1 MAAYLNRT
9 ISLVTGQTAPNGND
23 DHNTSST
30 DTLDSSLSSSRP
42 NLSLQPSASSTSAN
56 FQPNPMVSETRLY
69 QPNDKSPLQIFVRAK
84 KKINDI
90 YGEIEEYVNEA
101 TTFINALH
109 SDAEIVDK
117 AERELFESYVYK
129 VAAIREVLQRDH
141 MKVAFFGRTSNGKS
155 SVINAMLREKIL
167 PSGIGH
173 TTNCF
178 CQVEG
183 SDGGEAYLIK
193 EGSDEKLNVV
203 NIKQLANALS
213 QEKLSES
220 SLVRIF
226 WPRERCSLLRDDVVF
241 VDSPGVDVSANLDD
255 WIDNHCI
262 NADVFV
268 LVLNAES
275 TMTRAEKQFFH
286 TVSQKLSK
294 PNIFILNNRWD
305 ASANEP
311 ESQESVKSQHTER
324 CIDFL
329 TKELKVTNEKEAA
342 ERVFFVS
349 ARETLQARIEE
360 SKGNPPHMGAI
371 AEGFQIRYFEFQDFE
386 RKFEE
391 CISQSAVKTKFQ
403 QHSSRGKSV
412 SGDMRSM
419 LDNIYER
426 ITIFRNLKQDQ
437 KNLLTERI
445 QGTETQM
452 MQVTREMKMKIHN
465 MVEEVEEKV
474 SKALN
479 EEIWRLG
486 VLIDEFNMPFHP
498 ERLVLNIYKKEM
510 NAHVESGLGSNL
522 RARLSMALAMNV
534 EAAQSE
540 MTDRMHALVPNE
552 QLLASSAK
560 LAVRTQPFE
569 MLYSLNCQNLCADF
583 QEDLEFKFSWGIAA
597 MIQRFTGKVRERS
610 KKNQPALVNRQSSI
624 GHSVVTPV
632 STPVETTPVCLL
644 PTPGVGGIT
653 PEQLSV
659 ISRFAMSSIGS
670 QGTVGGLVVAGI
682 VLMKRYVLNTPE
694 QLQMLKTIGWRVL
707 VGVGALYG
715 CIYLYERLSWTNSAK
730 ERTFKGQY
738 VRHATKKLKM
748 IVDLTS
754 ANCSHQVQ
762 QELSSTFARL
772 CRTVDTATTDM
783 NEELKTLESQL
794 KILEANQKQLKLLR
808 NKANYIQNELDI
820 FEHNYIAPQ

>member
-9 ISLVTGQTAPNGND
+9 ISLVTGQTGPSANDKNSTTGND
-23 DHNTSST
+23 TVDDSRHNI
-30 DTLDSSLSSSRP
+30 
-42 NLSLQPSASSTSAN
+42 SLQTSASSTSAN
-56 FQPNPMVSETRLY
+56 MTGITDNRMY

-90 YGEIEEYVNEA
+90 YGEIEEYVLET
-101 TTFINALH
+101 TTFITALH
-109 SDAEIVDK
+109 ADAEIVDK
-117 AERELFESYVYK
+117 AERELFESYVHK

-183 SDGGEAYLIK
+183 SDGGEAYLMK

-203 NIKQLANALS
+203 NIKQLANALC

-311 ESQESVKSQHTER
+311 EFQESVKSQHTER

-329 TKELKVTNEKEAA
+329 TKELKVSNEKEAA

-349 ARETLQARIEE
+349 ARETLQARLEE
-360 SKGNPPHMGAI
+360 AKGNPPHLGAI

-419 LDNIYER
+419 LDNIFER

-498 ERLVLNIYKKEM
+498 ERLVLNIYKKEL

-534 EAAQSE
+534 EAAQTE
-540 MTDRMHALVPNE
+540 MTERMHALVPNE
-552 QLLASSAK
+552 KLLTNSAK

-583 QEDLEFKFSWGIAA
+583 QEDLDFKFSWGITA
-597 MIQRFTGKVRERS
+597 MIQRFTGKMRERS
-610 KKNQPALVNRQSSI
+610 KKQTPALLNRQSSI
-624 GHSVVTPV
+624 GHTVVTPV
-632 STPVETTPVCLL
+632 STPVESTPVCLL
-644 PTPGVGGIT
+644 PGTGVGGIT

-659 ISRFAMSSIGS
+659 ISRFALSSIGS
-670 QGTVGGLVVAGI
+670 QGTVGGLVVAG
-682 VLMKRYVLNTPE
+682 V
-694 QLQMLKTIGWRVL
+694 MLKTIGWRVL
-707 VGVGALYG
+707 VGIGALYG

-730 ERTFKGQY
+730 ERAFKSQY

-783 NEELKTLESQL
+783 NEELKTLEAQL
-794 KILEANQKQLKLLR
+794 NVLEANQKQLKLLR

>member
-9 ISLVTGQTAPNGND
+9 ISLVTGQTGPAAD
-23 DHNTSST
+23 DDRHSSST
-30 DTLDSSLSSSRP
+30 DTVDKSSPGSPLARLNS
-42 NLSLQPSASSTSAN
+42 SLQPSGSTTAAN
-56 FQPNPMVSETRLY
+56 LLPESRLY
-69 QPNDKSPLQIFVRAK
+69 QSNDKSPLQIFVRAK

-90 YGEIEEYVNEA
+90 YGEIEEYVHET

-109 SDAEIVDK
+109 AEAEIVDK

-183 SDGGEAYLIK
+183 SNGGEAYLMK

-203 NIKQLANALS
+203 NIKQLANALC
-213 QEKLSES
+213 QEKLCES

-255 WIDNHCI
+255 WIDNHCL

-311 ESQESVKSQHTER
+311 ECQESVKSQHTER

-329 TKELKVTNEKEAA
+329 TKELKVSNEKEAA

-360 SKGNPPHMGAI
+360 AKGNPPHMGAI
-371 AEGFQIRYFEFQDFE
+371 AEGFQMRYFEFQDFE

-412 SGDMRSM
+412 SGEMKSM

-437 KNLLTERI
+437 KNMLTERI

-498 ERLVLNIYKKEM
+498 ERLVLNIYKKEL

-534 EAAQSE
+534 ESAQTE

-552 QLLASSAK
+552 QLLATSTK
-560 LAVRTQPFE
+560 MVVRTQPFE

-610 KKNQPALVNRQSSI
+610 KKGQPALVNRQSSI
-624 GHSVVTPV
+624 GHSVSTPAT
-632 STPVETTPVCLL
+632 TPVEATPVCLL
-644 PTPGVGGIT
+644 PAPGVAGIT
-653 PEQLSV
+653 PEQLSL
-659 ISRFAMSSIGS
+659 ISRFAVSSIGS

-682 VLMKRYVLNTPE
+682 
-694 QLQMLKTIGWRVL
+694 MLKTIGWRVL

-730 ERTFKGQY
+730 ERAFKGQY

-783 NEELKTLESQL
+783 NDELKTLDSQL
-794 KILEANQKQLKLLR
+794 NVLEANQKQLKLLR

-820 FEHNYIAPQ
+820 FEHNYISPQ

>member
-9 ISLVTGQTAPNGND
+9 ISMVTGNGANAHPNAGATTSNYNPND
-23 DHNTSST
+23 LLVENRTMQH
-30 DTLDSSLSSSRP
+30 
-42 NLSLQPSASSTSAN
+42 AI
-56 FQPNPMVSETRLY
+56 
-69 QPNDKSPLQIFVRAK
+69 DKSPLQVFVRAK

-90 YGEIEEYVNEA
+90 YGEIEEYVME
-101 TTFINALH
+101 TTQFINALH
-109 SDAEIVDK
+109 AEAEIVDK
-117 AERELFESYVYK
+117 AERELFESYVHK
-129 VAAIREVLQRDH
+129 VAAIREVLTRDH

-183 SDGGEAYLIK
+183 CDGQEAYLMK

-203 NIKQLANALS
+203 NIKQLANALC

-311 ESQESVKSQHTER
+311 EFQDSVKSQHTER

-329 TKELKVTNEKEAA
+329 TKELKVSNEKEAA

-349 ARETLQARIEE
+349 ARETLQARLEE
-360 SKGNPPHMGAI
+360 AKGNPPHLGAI
-371 AEGFQIRYFEFQDFE
+371 AEGFQVRYFEFQDFE

-391 CISQSAVKTKFQ
+391 CISQSAVKTKFE
-403 QHSSRGKSV
+403 QHSSRGKSL
-412 SGDMRSM
+412 SADMCSM

-426 ITIFRNLKQDQ
+426 TTIFRNLKIDQ
-437 KNLLTERI
+437 KTLLTERI

-452 MQVTREMKMKIHN
+452 MQVTRDMKLKIHN
-465 MVEEVEEKV
+465 MVEEVEQKV

-498 ERLVLNIYKKEM
+498 EPLVLNIYKKEL
-510 NAHVESGLGSNL
+510 NSHVESGLGSNL

-534 EAAQSE
+534 ESAQRE
-540 MTDRMHALVPNE
+540 MTDRMYTLVPNE
-552 QLLASSAK
+552 KVVVQTKIAT
-560 LAVRTQPFE
+560 RTQPFE

-583 QEDLEFKFSWGIAA
+583 QEDLEFKFSWGITA
-597 MIQRFTGKVRERS
+597 MIQRFTGKVKGR
-610 KKNQPALVNRQSSI
+610 KKGAPALLNRPSSV
-624 GHSVVTPV
+624 GNLSP
-632 STPVETTPVCLL
+632 STPGTDTPLCLI
-644 PTPGVGGIT
+644 PRPVGGIT
-653 PEQLSV
+653 QDQLSV
-659 ISRFAMSSIGS
+659 ISRFAMASIGS

-682 VLMKRYVLNTPE
+682 
-694 QLQMLKTIGWRVL
+694 MLKTIGWRVL
-707 VGVGALYG
+707 LGVGALYG

-730 ERTFKGQY
+730 ERTFKSQY

-772 CRTVDTATTDM
+772 CRLVDNATTDM
-783 NEELKTLESQL
+783 NEELKSLESQL
-794 KILEANQKQLKLLR
+794 SVLESNQKQLKLLR

-820 FEHNYIAPQ
+820 FENNYIKIN

>member
-1 MAAYLNRT
+1 MSENNQAAYLNRT
-9 ISLVTGQTAPNGND
+9 ISMVTGNGANPNANAGATISNY
-23 DHNTSST
+23 NTNA
-30 DTLDSSLSSSRP
+30 L
-42 NLSLQPSASSTSAN
+42 
-56 FQPNPMVSETRLY
+56 MVENRTM
-69 QPNDKSPLQIFVRAK
+69 QNDKSPLQVFVRAK

-90 YGEIEEYVNEA
+90 YGEIEEYVVE
-101 TTFINALH
+101 TTQFINALH
-109 SDAEIVDK
+109 AEAEIVDK
-117 AERELFESYVYK
+117 AERELFESYVHK
-129 VAAIREVLQRDH
+129 VAAIREVLTRDH

-183 SDGGEAYLIK
+183 CDGQEAYLMK

-203 NIKQLANALS
+203 NIKQLANALC

-311 ESQESVKSQHTER
+311 EFQDSVKSQHTER

-329 TKELKVTNEKEAA
+329 TKELKVSNEKEAA

-349 ARETLQARIEE
+349 ARETLQARLEE
-360 SKGNPPHMGAI
+360 AKGNPPHLGAI
-371 AEGFQIRYFEFQDFE
+371 AEGFQVRYFEFQDFE

-391 CISQSAVKTKFQ
+391 CISQSAVKTKFE
-403 QHSSRGKSV
+403 QHSSRGKSL
-412 SGDMRSM
+412 SGDMCSM
-419 LDNIYER
+419 LDNIHER
-426 ITIFRNLKQDQ
+426 TSIFRNLKMDQ
-437 KNLLTERI
+437 KTLLTERI

-452 MQVTREMKMKIHN
+452 MQVTRDMKLKIHN
-465 MVEEVEEKV
+465 MVEEVEQKV

-498 ERLVLNIYKKEM
+498 EPLVLNIYKKEL
-510 NAHVESGLGSNL
+510 NSHVESGLGSNL

-534 EAAQSE
+534 EAAQRE
-540 MTDRMHALVPNE
+540 MTDRMYTLVPNE
-552 QLLASSAK
+552 KVVVQTKIAT
-560 LAVRTQPFE
+560 RTQPFE

-583 QEDLEFKFSWGIAA
+583 QEDLEFKFSWGITA
-597 MIQRFTGKVRERS
+597 MIQRFTGKVRERN
-610 KKNQPALVNRQSSI
+610 KKGPAQLLNRPSSI
-624 GHSVVTPV
+624 GNLSP
-632 STPVETTPVCLL
+632 STPGTDTPLCLI
-644 PTPGVGGIT
+644 PRPVGGIT
-653 PEQLSV
+653 QEQLSV
-659 ISRFAMSSIGS
+659 ISRFALASVGS
-670 QGTVGGLVVAGI
+670 QGTVGGLIVAGI
-682 VLMKRYVLNTPE
+682 
-694 QLQMLKTIGWRVL
+694 MLKTIGWRVL
-707 VGVGALYG
+707 LGVGALYG

-730 ERTFKGQY
+730 ERAFKSQY

-772 CRTVDTATTDM
+772 CRLVDNATTDM
-783 NEELKTLESQL
+783 NEELKSLESQL
-794 KILEANQKQLKLLR
+794 TVLESNQKQLKLLR

-820 FEHNYIAPQ
+820 FENNYITIN

>member
-9 ISLVTGQTAPNGND
+9 ISMVTGNGGTAAATTNFDMNALMSE
-23 DHNTSST
+23 NRSMQNA
-30 DTLDSSLSSSRP
+30 
-42 NLSLQPSASSTSAN
+42 NL
-56 FQPNPMVSETRLY
+56 E
-69 QPNDKSPLQIFVRAK
+69 KSPLQVFVRAK

-90 YGEIEEYVNEA
+90 YGEIEEYVIE
-101 TTFINALH
+101 TTQFIIALH

-117 AERELFESYVYK
+117 SERELFESYVNK
-129 VAAIREVLQRDH
+129 VAAIREVLSRDH

-183 SDGGEAYLIK
+183 CDGQEAYLIK

-203 NIKQLANALS
+203 NIKQLANALC

-311 ESQESVKSQHTER
+311 EFQDSVKSQHTER

-329 TKELKVTNEKEAA
+329 TKELKVSNEKEAA

-349 ARETLQARIEE
+349 ARETLQARVEE
-360 SKGNPPHMGAI
+360 AKGNPPHLGAI
-371 AEGFQIRYFEFQDFE
+371 AEGFQMRYFEFQDFE

-391 CISQSAVKTKFQ
+391 CISQSAVKTKFE
-403 QHSSRGKSV
+403 QHSSRGKTV
-412 SGDMRSM
+412 AGDMRSM
-419 LDNIYER
+419 LDNICER
-426 ITIFRNLKQDQ
+426 TAIFRNLKLDQ
-437 KNLLTERI
+437 KTLLTDRI
-445 QGTETQM
+445 QGTETEM
-452 MQVTREMKMKIHN
+452 MQVTREMKLKIHN
-465 MVEEVEEKV
+465 MVEEVEQKV

-486 VLIDEFNMPFHP
+486 VLIDEFNMPFHTEP
-498 ERLVLNIYKKEM
+498 LVLNIYKKEL
-510 NAHVESGLGSNL
+510 NSHVESGLGSNL

-534 EAAQSE
+534 ESAQRD

-552 QLLASSAK
+552 K
-560 LAVRTQPFE
+560 LVVQTKVAARSQPFE

-583 QEDLEFKFSWGIAA
+583 QEDLEFKFSWGITA
-597 MIQRFTGKVRERS
+597 MIQRFTGKVKERN
-610 KKNQPALVNRQSSI
+610 KRAPAVLHRQNSI
-624 GHSVVTPV
+624 GKSI
-632 STPVETTPVCLL
+632 SSTTPVNETPLCLM
-644 PTPGVGGIT
+644 PTASSGIT
-653 PEQLSV
+653 QEQLSL
-659 ISRFAMSSIGS
+659 ISRFAVSSIGS
-670 QGTVGGLVVAGI
+670 QGTVGGLIVAGI
-682 VLMKRYVLNTPE
+682 
-694 QLQMLKTIGWRVL
+694 MLKTIGWRVL
-707 VGVGALYG
+707 VGIGALYG
-715 CIYLYERLSWTNSAK
+715 CIYFYERLSWTNSAK
-730 ERTFKGQY
+730 ERSFKSQY

-772 CRTVDTATTDM
+772 CRTVDSATTDM
-783 NEELKTLESQL
+783 NEELKAIEAQL
-794 KILEANQKQLKLLR
+794 NVLEANQKQLKLLR

-820 FEHNYIAPQ
+820 FENNYIRAN

>member
-9 ISLVTGQTAPNGND
+9 LSVVTGNGGNAAL
-23 DHNTSST
+23 N
-30 DTLDSSLSSSRP
+30 
-42 NLSLQPSASSTSAN
+42 A
-56 FQPNPMVSETRLY
+56 
-69 QPNDKSPLQIFVRAK
+69 
-84 KKINDI
+84 
-90 YGEIEEYVNEA
+90 EA
-101 TTFINALH
+101 
-109 SDAEIVDK
+109 DIVDK
-117 AERELFESYVYK
+117 AERELSWYT
-129 VAAIREVLQRDH
+129 RVLARDH
-141 MKVAFFGRTSNGKS
+141 MKVAFFVRTSNGKS

-178 CQVEG
+178 CQ
-183 SDGGEAYLIK
+183 K
-193 EGSDEKLNVV
+193 
-203 NIKQLANALS
+203 
-213 QEKLSES
+213 KLSES

-255 WIDNHCI
+255 WIDNHCL

-268 LVLNAES
+268 LYP
-275 TMTRAEKQFFH
+275 
-286 TVSQKLSK
+286 QKLSK

-305 ASANEP
+305 ASAHEP
-311 ESQESVKSQHTER
+311 ESQESVKIQHTER

-329 TKELKVTNEKEAA
+329 TKELKITNEKEAA

-349 ARETLQARIEE
+349 AREALQARIEE
-360 SKGNPPHMGAI
+360 AKGNSPSQGAL
-371 AEGFQIRYFEFQDFE
+371 AEGFQMRYFEFQDFE

-391 CISQSAVKTKFQ
+391 CISKSAVQTKFEK
-403 QHSSRGKSV
+403 HSSRGKTL

-419 LDNIYER
+419 LDNIFER
-426 ITIFRNLKQDQ
+426 ITIFRNLKVDQ
-437 KNLLTERI
+437 KTLLTERI
-445 QGTETQM
+445 QGTETEM
-452 MQVTREMKMKIHN
+452 MNVTREMKLKIHN
-465 MVEEVEEKV
+465 MVEEVEQKV

-498 ERLVLNIYKKEM
+498 EPLVLNIYKKEL
-510 NAHVESGLGSNL
+510 NGHVEAGLGSNL

-534 EAAQSE
+534 EAAQRE
-540 MTDRMHALVPNE
+540 MTERMHALLPNE
-552 QLLASSAK
+552 K
-560 LAVRTQPFE
+560 LIPPTKIVARSQPFE

-583 QEDLEFKFSWGIAA
+583 QEDLEFKFSWGITA
-597 MIQRFTGKVRERS
+597 MIQRFTGKVRERNNY
-610 KKNQPALVNRQSSI
+610 KKQPAIMNRQ
-624 GHSVVTPV
+624 GSVVQNPISPISPVGDTPLCLIPTPV
-632 STPVETTPVCLL
+632 
-644 PTPGVGGIT
+644 GNIT
-653 PEQLSV
+653 QEQLSI
-659 ISRFAMSSIGS
+659 ISRFALTSIGS
-670 QGTVGGLVVAGI
+670 QGTVGGLIVAGI
-682 VLMKRYVLNTPE
+682 
-694 QLQMLKTIGWRVL
+694 MLKTIGWRVL

-730 ERTFKGQY
+730 ERAFKAQY

-783 NEELKTLESQL
+783 NEELKTLEGQL
-794 KILEANQKQLKLLR
+794 AILEANQKQLKLLR
-808 NKANYIQNELDI
+808 NKANYIQNELEI
-820 FEHNYIAPQ
+820 FENNYIASN

>member
-9 ISLVTGQTAPNGND
+9 ISLVTGQTGPAAD
-23 DHNTSST
+23 DDRHSSST
-30 DTLDSSLSSSRP
+30 DTVDKSSPGSTLSRLNS
-42 NLSLQPSASSTSAN
+42 SLQPSGSSTAAN
-56 FQPNPMVSETRLY
+56 LLPESRLY
-69 QPNDKSPLQIFVRAK
+69 QSNDKSPLQIFVRAK

-90 YGEIEEYVNEA
+90 YGEIEEYVHET

-109 SDAEIVDK
+109 AEAEIVDK

-183 SDGGEAYLIK
+183 SNGGEAYLMK

-203 NIKQLANALS
+203 NIKQLANALC
-213 QEKLSES
+213 QEKLCES

-255 WIDNHCI
+255 WIDNHCL

-311 ESQESVKSQHTER
+311 ECQESVKSQHTER

-329 TKELKVTNEKEAA
+329 TKELKVSNEKEAA

-360 SKGNPPHMGAI
+360 AKGNPPHMGAI
-371 AEGFQIRYFEFQDFE
+371 AEGFQMRYFEFQDFE

-412 SGDMRSM
+412 SGDMKSM

-437 KNLLTERI
+437 KNMLTERI

-498 ERLVLNIYKKEM
+498 ERLVLNIYKKEL

-534 EAAQSE
+534 ESAQTE

-552 QLLASSAK
+552 QLLATSTK
-560 LAVRTQPFE
+560 MVVRTQPFE

-610 KKNQPALVNRQSSI
+610 KKGQPALVNRQSSI
-624 GHSVVTPV
+624 GHSVSTPAT
-632 STPVETTPVCLL
+632 TPVESTPVCLL
-644 PTPGVGGIT
+644 PAPVVAGIT
-653 PEQLSV
+653 PEQLSL
-659 ISRFAMSSIGS
+659 ISRFAVSSIGS

-682 VLMKRYVLNTPE
+682 
-694 QLQMLKTIGWRVL
+694 MLKTIGWRVL

-783 NEELKTLESQL
+783 NDELKTLDSQL
-794 KILEANQKQLKLLR
+794 NILEANQKQLKLLR

-820 FEHNYIAPQ
+820 FEHNYISPQ

>member
-9 ISLVTGQTAPNGND
+9 ISLVTGQTGPSGND
-23 DHNTSST
+23 KHST
-30 DTLDSSLSSSRP
+30 GTDSVDNSRHG
-42 NLSLQPSASSTSAN
+42 NLSLQTSASSTSAN
-56 FQPNPMVSETRLY
+56 MTDNRMY

-90 YGEIEEYVNEA
+90 YGEIEEYVLET

-109 SDAEIVDK
+109 ADAEIVDK
-117 AERELFESYVYK
+117 AERELFESYVHK

-183 SDGGEAYLIK
+183 SDGGEAYLMK

-203 NIKQLANALS
+203 NIKQLANALC
-213 QEKLSES
+213 QEKLCES

-255 WIDNHCI
+255 WIDNHCL

-311 ESQESVKSQHTER
+311 EFQESVKSQHTER
-324 CIDFL
+324 CVDFL
-329 TKELKVTNEKEAA
+329 TKELKVSNEKEAG

-360 SKGNPPHMGAI
+360 SKGNPPHLGAI
-371 AEGFQIRYFEFQDFE
+371 ADGFQIRYFEFQDFE

-419 LDNIYER
+419 LDNIFER

-498 ERLVLNIYKKEM
+498 ERLVLNIYKKEL

-534 EAAQSE
+534 EAAQNE

-552 QLLASSAK
+552 QLVTNSAK

-583 QEDLEFKFSWGIAA
+583 QEDLEFKFSWGITA

-610 KKNQPALVNRQSSI
+610 KKQHTPALVNRQSSI
-624 GHSVVTPV
+624 GHTVVTPV

-644 PTPGVGGIT
+644 PAPGVGGIT

-682 VLMKRYVLNTPE
+682 
-694 QLQMLKTIGWRVL
+694 MLKTIGWRVL
-707 VGVGALYG
+707 VGIGALYG

-730 ERTFKGQY
+730 ERAFKGQY
-738 VRHATKKLKM
+738 GRHATKKLKM

-783 NEELKTLESQL
+783 NEELKTLEAQL
-794 KILEANQKQLKLLR
+794 NVLEANQKQLKLLR

>member
-9 ISLVTGQTAPNGND
+9 ISLVTGQTGPAAND
-23 DHNTSST
+23 DDRHSSST
-30 DTLDSSLSSSRP
+30 DTVDKSSLSRLNS
-42 NLSLQPSASSTSAN
+42 SLQPSGSTTAAN
-56 FQPNPMVSETRLY
+56 LLPESRLY
-69 QPNDKSPLQIFVRAK
+69 QSNDKSPLQIFVRAK

-90 YGEIEEYVNEA
+90 YGEIEEYVHET

-109 SDAEIVDK
+109 AEAEIVDK

-183 SDGGEAYLIK
+183 SNGGEAYLMK

-203 NIKQLANALS
+203 NIKQLANALC
-213 QEKLSES
+213 QEKLCES

-255 WIDNHCI
+255 WIDNHCL

-311 ESQESVKSQHTER
+311 ECQESVKSQHTER

-329 TKELKVTNEKEAA
+329 TKELKVSNEKEAA

-360 SKGNPPHMGAI
+360 AKGNPPHMGAI
-371 AEGFQIRYFEFQDFE
+371 AEGFQMRYFEFQDFE

-412 SGDMRSM
+412 SGDMKSM

-437 KNLLTERI
+437 KNMLTERI

-498 ERLVLNIYKKEM
+498 ERLVLNIYKKEL

-534 EAAQSE
+534 ESAQTE

-552 QLLASSAK
+552 QLLATSTK
-560 LAVRTQPFE
+560 MVVRTQPFE

-610 KKNQPALVNRQSSI
+610 KKGQPALVNRQSSI
-624 GHSVVTPV
+624 GHSVSTPAT
-632 STPVETTPVCLL
+632 TPVEATPVCLL
-644 PTPGVGGIT
+644 PAPGVAGIT
-653 PEQLSV
+653 PEQLSL
-659 ISRFAMSSIGS
+659 ISRFAVSSIGS

-682 VLMKRYVLNTPE
+682 
-694 QLQMLKTIGWRVL
+694 MLKTIGWRVL

-783 NEELKTLESQL
+783 NDELKTLDSQL
-794 KILEANQKQLKLLR
+794 NILEANQKQLKLLR

-820 FEHNYIAPQ
+820 FEHNYISPQ

>member
-9 ISLVTGQTAPNGND
+9 ISLVTGQTGPAAD
-23 DHNTSST
+23 DDDRHSSST
-30 DTLDSSLSSSRP
+30 DTSLTTTG
-42 NLSLQPSASSTSAN
+42 STTPAAN
-56 FQPNPMVSETRLY
+56 FLPETRLY
-69 QPNDKSPLQIFVRAK
+69 QSNDKSPLQIFVRAK

-90 YGEIEEYVNEA
+90 YGEIEEYVLET

-109 SDAEIVDK
+109 AEAEIVDK

-183 SDGGEAYLIK
+183 SNGGEAYLMK

-203 NIKQLANALS
+203 NIKQLANALC
-213 QEKLSES
+213 QEKLCES

-255 WIDNHCI
+255 WIDNHCL

-311 ESQESVKSQHTER
+311 ECQESVKSQHTER

-329 TKELKVTNEKEAA
+329 TKELKVSNEKEAT

-360 SKGNPPHMGAI
+360 AKGNPPHMGAI
-371 AEGFQIRYFEFQDFE
+371 AEGFQMRYFEFQDFE

-437 KNLLTERI
+437 KNMLTERI

-498 ERLVLNIYKKEM
+498 ERLVLNIYKKEL

-534 EAAQSE
+534 ESAQTE

-552 QLLASSAK
+552 QLLATSTK
-560 LAVRTQPFE
+560 MVVRTQPFE

-597 MIQRFTGKVRERS
+597 MIHRFTGKVRERS

-624 GHSVVTPV
+624 GHSVVTPA
-632 STPVETTPVCLL
+632 STPVEATTPVCLL
-644 PTPGVGGIT
+644 PGPSVAGIT

-659 ISRFAMSSIGS
+659 ISRFAMTSIGS

-682 VLMKRYVLNTPE
+682 
-694 QLQMLKTIGWRVL
+694 MLKTIGWRVL

-730 ERTFKGQY
+730 ERTFKSQY

-794 KILEANQKQLKLLR
+794 NVLEGNQKQLKLLR

-820 FEHNYIAPQ
+820 FEHNYISPQ

>member
-9 ISLVTGQTAPNGND
+9 ISLVTGQTGPNNND
-23 DHNTSST
+23 DKNSTAT
-30 DTLDSSLSSSRP
+30 DTVDDSRH
-42 NLSLQPSASSTSAN
+42 NLSLQTSASSTSAN
-56 FQPNPMVSETRLY
+56 FNPMMSDNRMY
-69 QPNDKSPLQIFVRAK
+69 QTNDKSPLQIFVRAK

-90 YGEIEEYVNEA
+90 YGEIEEYVLET

-109 SDAEIVDK
+109 ADAEIVDK
-117 AERELFESYVYK
+117 AERELFESYVFK

-183 SDGGEAYLIK
+183 SDGGEAYLMK

-203 NIKQLANALS
+203 NIKQLANALC
-213 QEKLSES
+213 QEKLCES

-255 WIDNHCI
+255 WIDNHCL

-311 ESQESVKSQHTER
+311 EFQESVKSQHTER

-329 TKELKVTNEKEAA
+329 TKELKVSNEKEAA

-360 SKGNPPHMGAI
+360 SKGNPPHLGAI

-498 ERLVLNIYKKEM
+498 ERLVLNIYKKEL

-534 EAAQSE
+534 ESAQNE

-552 QLLASSAK
+552 QLVTNSSK
-560 LAVRTQPFE
+560 MVVRTQPFE

-610 KKNQPALVNRQSSI
+610 KKQTPALINRQSSI
-624 GHSVVTPV
+624 GHTVVTPV

-644 PTPGVGGIT
+644 PTPGVVGGIT
-653 PEQLSV
+653 PEQLSI

-670 QGTVGGLVVAGI
+670 QGTVGGLVVAGV
-682 VLMKRYVLNTPE
+682 VLLYRYQLNTE
-694 QLQMLKTIGWRVL
+694 HLQMLKTIGWRVL
-707 VGVGALYG
+707 VGIGALYG

-794 KILEANQKQLKLLR
+794 NVLEANQKQLKLLR

>member
-9 ISLVTGQTAPNGND
+9 ISLVTGQTGPSGND
-23 DHNTSST
+23 QNST
-30 DTLDSSLSSSRP
+30 GTDSVDDSRH
-42 NLSLQPSASSTSAN
+42 NLSLQSSASSTSAN
-56 FQPNPMVSETRLY
+56 YNAITDNRMY
-69 QPNDKSPLQIFVRAK
+69 QSNDKSPLQIFVRAK

-90 YGEIEEYVNEA
+90 YGEIEEYVLET

-109 SDAEIVDK
+109 ADAEIVDK
-117 AERELFESYVYK
+117 AERELFESYVHK

-183 SDGGEAYLIK
+183 SDGGEAYLMK

-203 NIKQLANALS
+203 NIKQLANALC

-255 WIDNHCI
+255 WIDNHCL

-311 ESQESVKSQHTER
+311 EFQESVKSQHTER

-329 TKELKVTNEKEAA
+329 TKELKVSNEKEAQ

-360 SKGNPPHMGAI
+360 AKGNPPHLGAI

-437 KNLLTERI
+437 KNMLTERI

-465 MVEEVEEKV
+465 LVEEVEEKV

-498 ERLVLNIYKKEM
+498 ERLVLNIYKKEL

-534 EAAQSE
+534 ESAQTE

-552 QLLASSAK
+552 QLSTHSAK

-583 QEDLEFKFSWGIAA
+583 QEDLEFKFSWGITA

-610 KKNQPALVNRQSSI
+610 KKHTPALVNRQSSI
-624 GHSVVTPV
+624 GHTVVTPV

-644 PTPGVGGIT
+644 PTPGVAGIT

-659 ISRFAMSSIGS
+659 ISRFALSSIGS

-682 VLMKRYVLNTPE
+682 
-694 QLQMLKTIGWRVL
+694 MLKTIGWRVL
-707 VGVGALYG
+707 VGIGALYG
-715 CIYLYERLSWTNSAK
+715 CIYLYERLSWTNSTK

-783 NEELKTLESQL
+783 NEELKTLEAQL
-794 KILEANQKQLKLLR
+794 NVLEANQKQLKLLR